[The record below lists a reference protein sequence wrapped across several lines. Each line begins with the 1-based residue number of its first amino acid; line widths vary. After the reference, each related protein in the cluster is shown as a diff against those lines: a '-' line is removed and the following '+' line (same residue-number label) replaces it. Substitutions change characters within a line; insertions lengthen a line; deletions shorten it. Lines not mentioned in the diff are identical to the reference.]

1 MRNNDIYGNQC
12 ESDNAFTRKARLLQS
27 MYRVEIGEEEGVGP
41 TRASKRRYGN
51 MISGGDVSGKNF
63 LMKETFEYAMER
75 VEKQKKG
82 KTLETIDGFRLFN
95 NLLSSQ
101 PMAFNLFHPLML
113 LLKQDPAMVTLAVRS
128 VFRNFPVFEVTEIGL
143 EFIPTPIENYTNDKS
158 AMDAYIR
165 FVDNKG
171 GKHIIAIETKYTD
184 VLGVNEASHCEEQKQ
199 MLIDTGLFSADFEE
213 LLMGGKVKLTQIYRN
228 LLLTER
234 YRIKERLKDSY
245 SVVLSPKEHPS
256 TEEEIKYVTDYL
268 KPEYVYKLSA
278 VSLEDFVDAMIQYL
292 PEFYAQIYE
301 SFRGRYLEFGKVDL
315 IMSQNQNKKI

>member
-1 MRNNDIYGNQC
+1 MKANKYGNQC
-12 ESDNAFTRKARLLQS
+12 ESDNALTRKARLLQS
-27 MYRVEIGEEEGVGP
+27 MYRVEIGEEEGFGP
-41 TRASKRRYGN
+41 TKATKRKYGN

-63 LMKETFEYAMER
+63 LMKETFEYAKER
-75 VEKQKKG
+75 VANKREN
-82 KTLETIDGFRLFN
+82 ETIDGFRLFN

-113 LLKQDPAMVTLAVRS
+113 LLKQDSAVVTLAVRP

-184 VLGVNEASHCEEQKQ
+184 VLGMNEASHCEEQKQ

-278 VSLEDFVDAMIQYL
+278 VSLEDFMDAMIQYL
-292 PEFYAQIYE
+292 SEYYTLVYE
-301 SFRGRYLEFGKVDL
+301 RFRRRYLEFRKVE
-315 IMSQNQNKKI
+315 

>member
-1 MRNNDIYGNQC
+1 MKANKYGNQC
-12 ESDNAFTRKARLLQS
+12 ESDNALTRKARLLQS
-27 MYRVEIGEEEGVGP
+27 MYRVEIGEEEGFGP
-41 TRASKRRYGN
+41 TKATKRKYGN

-63 LMKETFEYAMER
+63 LMKETFEYAKER
-75 VEKQKKG
+75 VANKREN
-82 KTLETIDGFRLFN
+82 ETIDGFRLFN

-113 LLKQDPAMVTLAVRS
+113 LLKQDSAVVTLAVRP

-278 VSLEDFVDAMIQYL
+278 VSLEDFMDAMIQYL
-292 PEFYAQIYE
+292 SEYYTLVYE
-301 SFRGRYLEFGKVDL
+301 KFRRRYLEFRKVE
-315 IMSQNQNKKI
+315 

>member
-1 MRNNDIYGNQC
+1 MAN
-12 ESDNAFTRKARLLQS
+12 
-27 MYRVEIGEEEGVGP
+27 
-41 TRASKRRYGN
+41 KREN
-51 MISGGDVSGKNF
+51 
-63 LMKETFEYAMER
+63 
-75 VEKQKKG
+75 
-82 KTLETIDGFRLFN
+82 ETIDGFRLFN

-113 LLKQDPAMVTLAVRS
+113 LLKQDAAMVTLAVRS

-171 GKHIIAIETKYTD
+171 GKHIIAIETKYPD

-199 MLIDTGLFSADFEE
+199 MLVDTGLFSADFEE

-234 YRIKERLKDSY
+234 YRMVEGLKDSY

-256 TEEEIKYVTDYL
+256 TEEEISSVLEYL
-268 KPEYVYKLSA
+268 KPQYAYKLST
-278 VSLEDFVDAMIQYL
+278 VSLEDFMDAMIQYL
-292 PEFYAQIYE
+292 SEYYTLVYE
-301 SFRGRYLEFGKVDL
+301 RFRRRYLEFRKVE
-315 IMSQNQNKKI
+315 

>member
-1 MRNNDIYGNQC
+1 MENKEIYGNQC
-12 ESDNAFTRKARLLQS
+12 GSDNAFTRKARLLQS

-41 TRASKRRYGN
+41 TRASKRKYGN
-51 MISGGDVSGKNF
+51 MISGGEVSGKNF

-75 VEKQKKG
+75 VEKQKKE

-184 VLGVNEASHCEEQKQ
+184 VLGVNEASRCEEQKQ
-199 MLIDTGLFSADFEE
+199 MFVGTGLFNADFEE
-213 LLMGGKVKLTQIYRN
+213 LLNKGEVKLTQIYRN

-234 YRIKERLKDSY
+234 YRMVEGLKDSY

-256 TEEEIKYVTDYL
+256 TEEEISSVTEYL
-268 KPEYVYKLSA
+268 KPEYAYKLSA
-278 VSLEDFVDAMIQYL
+278 VSLEDFVDVMIQYL
-292 PEFYAQIYE
+292 PEYYAQVYE
-301 SFRGRYLEFGKVDL
+301 RFRGRYLEFGKADL
-315 IMSQNQNKKI
+315 KL

>member
-1 MRNNDIYGNQC
+1 MLAKLIFY
-12 ESDNAFTRKARLLQS
+12 SLLTQFNLH
-27 MYRVEIGEEEGVGP
+27 P
-41 TRASKRRYGN
+41 P
-51 MISGGDVSGKNF
+51 
-63 LMKETFEYAMER
+63 
-75 VEKQKKG
+75 
-82 KTLETIDGFRLFN
+82 IDGFRLFN

-113 LLKQDPAMVTLAVRS
+113 LLKQDPAMATLAVRS

-158 AMDAYIR
+158 AMDAYIK

-184 VLGVNEASHCEEQKQ
+184 VLGANEASRCEEQKQ
-199 MLIDTGLFSADFEE
+199 MLVDTGLFSADFEE

-234 YRIKERLKDSY
+234 YRIKEELKDSY

-256 TEEEIKYVTDYL
+256 TEEEIKSVTEYL
-268 KPEYVYKLSA
+268 KPEYAYKLSA
-278 VSLEDFVDAMIQYL
+278 VTLEDFVDAMIQYL
-292 PEFYAQIYE
+292 PEYYAQVYE
-301 SFRGRYLEFGKVDL
+301 RFRGRYLDFGKVNL
-315 IMSQNQNKKI
+315 KL

>member
-1 MRNNDIYGNQC
+1 MKANKYGNQC
-12 ESDNAFTRKARLLQS
+12 ESDNALTRKARLLQS
-27 MYRVEIGEEEGVGP
+27 MYRVEIGEEEGFGP
-41 TRASKRRYGN
+41 TKATKRKYGN

-63 LMKETFEYAMER
+63 LMKETFEYAKER
-75 VEKQKKG
+75 VANKREN
-82 KTLETIDGFRLFN
+82 ETIDGFRLFN

-113 LLKQDPAMVTLAVRS
+113 LLKQDSAVVTLAVRP

-278 VSLEDFVDAMIQYL
+278 VSLEDFMDAMIQYL
-292 PEFYAQIYE
+292 SEYYTLVYE
-301 SFRGRYLEFGKVDL
+301 RFRRRYLEFRKVE
-315 IMSQNQNKKI
+315 

>member
-1 MRNNDIYGNQC
+1 MSNNESIDIYGNQC
-12 ESDNAFTRKARLLQS
+12 GSDNAFTRKARLLQS
-27 MYRVEIGEEEGVGP
+27 MYRVEIGEEEGFGP
-41 TRASKRRYGN
+41 TRASKRKYGN
-51 MISGGDVSGKNF
+51 MISGGEVSGKNF

-75 VEKQKKG
+75 VEKQKKE

-113 LLKQDPAMVTLAVRS
+113 LLKQEPAMVTLAVRS

-158 AMDAYIR
+158 AMDAYIK
-165 FVDNKG
+165 FMDSKG

-184 VLGVNEASHCEEQKQ
+184 VLGVNEASRCEEQKQ

-213 LLMGGKVKLTQIYRN
+213 LLNKGEVKLTQIYRN

-234 YRIKERLKDSY
+234 YRIKEGLKDSY
-245 SVVLSPKEHPS
+245 SLVLSPKEHPS
-256 TEEEIKYVTDYL
+256 TEEEIKSITEYL
-268 KPEYVYKLSA
+268 KPEYEYKLSA
-278 VSLEDFVDAMIQYL
+278 VTLEDFVDAMIQYL
-292 PEFYAQIYE
+292 PEYYAQVYE
-301 SFRGRYLEFGKVDL
+301 RFRGRYLEFGKADL
-315 IMSQNQNKKI
+315 NL